1 MNLDYNALIEQISF
15 SSKFIAITLVVG
27 SLLKIALTNYFLWKI
42 ELSRQSRIV
51 IKKDEKVFTS
61 TRANE
66 SASYQIFKS
75 LNEETP
81 DGDIEKT
88 WKNVS

>member
-15 SSKFIAITLVVG
+15 SSKFIAITFVLG
-27 SLLKIALTNYFLWKI
+27 SLLKITLTNYFLWKI
-42 ELSRQSRIV
+42 ELSRQSKIV

-66 SASYQIFKS
+66 SASYQVFKS
-75 LNEETP
+75 LNEDISDEE
-81 DGDIEKT
+81 IEKT
-88 WKNVS
+88 WRNVS